1 MAGFVKEL
9 ANADAFL
16 GNLRTLPSF
25 KRAQEL
31 QVKKIIDLVKRK
43 KGVDEDMVTQSSEA
57 FGRLVNFDEDQ
68 KQQFMDAMLDAFEET
83 GKDKKRLEL
92 QDYTNMPYLIPK
104 AVWQNIHSQT
114 IVEKRVMVL
123 CQWLEVLGL
132 ANPTESTIGAMTVV
146 IHWPEWSVKAPAKS
160 DMAQS
165 HLFTKP
171 LIRRATK
178 TICMVSKTFRGP
190 LYLPNSFQK
199 LPMKLRQAFG
209 KTTLGAIKFL

>member
-1 MAGFVKEL
+1 MK
-9 ANADAFL
+9 N
-16 GNLRTLPSF
+16 
-25 KRAQEL
+25 
-31 QVKKIIDLVKRK
+31 K

-68 KQQFMDAMLDAFEET
+68 KQLFMDAMMDAFEGT
-83 GKDKKRLEL
+83 GKQNKRLEL

-114 IVEKRVMVL
+114 MVEKRVMVL

-146 IHWPEWSVKAPAKS
+146 IHWPEWSVKLPTKS

-171 LIRRATK
+171 LIRRATENY
-178 TICMVSKTFRGP
+178 MHGEQD
-190 LYLPNSFQK
+190 FQ
-199 LPMKLRQAFG
+199 RAFVF
-209 KTTLGAIKFL
+209 AE